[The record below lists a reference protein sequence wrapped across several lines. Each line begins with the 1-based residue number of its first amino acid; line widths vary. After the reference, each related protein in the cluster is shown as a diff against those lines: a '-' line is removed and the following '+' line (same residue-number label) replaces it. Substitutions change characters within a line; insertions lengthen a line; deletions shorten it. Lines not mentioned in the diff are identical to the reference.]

1 MVSGPSLSMCFVVEN
16 LLTVFWSF
24 DKGDSYSFFWQDLQ
38 CESRPLEVHRLPFLL
53 MSLLRV
59 SFFNANFVWA

>member
-1 MVSGPSLSMCFVVEN
+1 MI
-16 LLTVFWSF
+16 LTVFW
-24 DKGDSYSFFWQDLQ
+24 QDFQ